1 MTKVIKTISNDILVE
16 NICFI
21 PTMGSLHDGH
31 LSLVDLG
38 KKTNLKTLVSIFLN
52 RRQFND
58 IKDFEN
64 YPNPLDSDVQKL
76 YDRGVDYI
84 FVPEEDY
91 IYPSSGIETV
101 SPNEIGRVL
110 EGYSRPGHF
119 EGVLTVVKRLFDLIQ
134 PSYSV
139 FGKKDAQQLFLIKN
153 MIREFDLNI
162 QIIEGDIIRDKNGLA
177 LSSRNNHLSSNA
189 KLNAS
194 CIFDTLI
201 KAAESI
207 YSIKDYE
214 EAIKEGSRNFVK
226 NEIVLDYLELV
237 DTENF
242 KSPNKYSKKLKLLI
256 AAYVENIRLI
266 DNIDIEICKKIIA
279 IDIGNTETTVGIGNK
294 VGWDSYRFTTRD
306 ANTSDELLALFNS
319 TFNLDFD
326 TKNQISGSII
336 CSVVPQVTNNMF
348 QAVEKYLESAPIVVG
363 PGIKTGLKVNID
375 NPKELAPDRIANSV
389 AVYKRAKS
397 DVLIVDLGTATTFDV
412 VNEKKEYLGGAIAPG
427 IRISLDALTSK
438 TASLKSVELDL
449 PKKVVGKNTYEA
461 IQSGL
466 IYGHAS
472 MIDSMIEKLL
482 QELGTIP
489 KIIITGGLSKTI
501 QPALNLSAEY
511 EEDLTLIGLEEI
523 YNLNN

>member
-1 MTKVIKTISNDILVE
+1 M
-16 NICFI
+16 
-21 PTMGSLHDGH
+21 
-31 LSLVDLG
+31 
-38 KKTNLKTLVSIFLN
+38 
-52 RRQFND
+52 
-58 IKDFEN
+58 
-64 YPNPLDSDVQKL
+64 
-76 YDRGVDYI
+76 
-84 FVPEEDY
+84 
-91 IYPSSGIETV
+91 
-101 SPNEIGRVL
+101 
-110 EGYSRPGHF
+110 
-119 EGVLTVVKRLFDLIQ
+119 
-134 PSYSV
+134 
-139 FGKKDAQQLFLIKN
+139 
-153 MIREFDLNI
+153 
-162 QIIEGDIIRDKNGLA
+162 
-177 LSSRNNHLSSNA
+177 
-189 KLNAS
+189 
-194 CIFDTLI
+194 
-201 KAAESI
+201 
-207 YSIKDYE
+207 
-214 EAIKEGSRNFVK
+214 
-226 NEIVLDYLELV
+226 
-237 DTENF
+237 
-242 KSPNKYSKKLKLLI
+242 
-256 AAYVENIRLI
+256 
-266 DNIDIEICKKIIA
+266 KKIIA

-294 VGWDSYRFTTRD
+294 EVWDSYRFTTRD

-348 QAVEKYLESAPIVVG
+348 QAVEKYLESPPIIVG

-375 NPKELAPDRIANSV
+375 NPKELGPDRIANSV
-389 AVYKRAKS
+389 AGYKIAKS

-427 IRISLDALTSK
+427 IKISLDALTSK

-489 KIIITGGLSKTI
+489 KIILTGGLSKTI
-501 QPALNLSAEY
+501 QPALNLSAAY